1 MKKRMLT
8 FCIMILML
16 SIHGLALANAAE
28 PPGLTV
34 IVNSPPEGLKL
45 SLQLDSG
52 DTAPLTAEHRFWE
65 GQYKFYYHDFPGGK
79 DQIKNAILLVSG
91 GDADVQFPIPKEY
104 FGYNSQV
111 TLNLKTN
118 ELIQGQNPWR
128 APLLTAMRVMLT
140 LIIEGAVFFAFGYR
154 TKQSIKL
161 VLLTNLISQTALNI
175 LFIGAGG
182 YWMLMYIFVEI
193 AVFALESLIYKDRL
207 VEHGKKRAVL
217 YALTANT
224 ASLILGGWMIASLP
238 V

>member
-1 MKKRMLT
+1 
-8 FCIMILML
+8 MILML

-34 IVNSPPEGLKL
+34 IVNNPPEGLTLTLKFG
-45 SLQLDSG
+45 SG
-52 DTAPLTAEHRFWE
+52 ESAALVPEHRFWE
-65 GQYKFYYHDFPGGK
+65 GQYRFFYGSIPGSKQLK
-79 DQIKNAILLVSG
+79 DAMLTVEWQHGTAE
-91 GDADVQFPIPKEY
+91 FPIPKEY
-104 FGYNSQV
+104 LGYDKQV
-111 TLNLKTN
+111 TLDIKNTQ
-118 ELIQGQNPWR
+118 LIQGQKPWR
-128 APLLTAMRVMLT
+128 VPLLTAMRIILT

-175 LFIGAGG
+175 LFIGADG

-193 AVFALESLIYKDRL
+193 AVFTLESLIYKDWL

-217 YALTANT
+217 YALIANA
-224 ASLILGGWMIASLP
+224 ASLILGGWMISSLP